1 MKDEELNNRSN
12 TDSEWNWIKQNA
24 GHYRDNVRNLIG
36 NERVRVTFSDKM
48 EDSTEIPSKES
59 TQTNYYKDQVN
70 KQTANRTE
78 QNNDKIIND
87 KPVRETPQQ
96 EIENPEPPQKPEK
109 GNGGEEKKDK
119 PEIRYDLD

>member
-1 MKDEELNNRSN
+1 MKDEELNNRRN

-24 GHYRDNVRNLIG
+24 GRYNRDNVRNLIG

-48 EDSTEIPSKES
+48 EDSTETPSKES
-59 TQTNYYKDQVN
+59 NQTSYYKDQVN

-78 QNNDKIIND
+78 HNRNND
-87 KPVRETPQQ
+87 KPVTETPQQ
-96 EIENPEPPQKPEK
+96 EIESPEPPQKPEK
-109 GNGGEEKKDK
+109 GDGGVEKKEK

>member
-1 MKDEELNNRSN
+1 M
-12 TDSEWNWIKQNA
+12 
-24 GHYRDNVRNLIG
+24 IG

-48 EDSTEIPSKES
+48 EDSTEIPSQES
-59 TQTNYYKDQVN
+59 TQTNYYKDKVN
-70 KQTANRTE
+70 KQTANRTK

-119 PEIRYDLD
+119 PEIRYDLE